1 MSIKVKMYTETTP
14 NPNTLKFVTNQ
25 VLVESGSVDF
35 PTLESTISS
44 ELAQKLYD
52 IDGVFGVF
60 FSNDFVTVTKNGADW
75 SSLIPQVKETI
86 KTHLEAGN
94 PVISDESIIVKA
106 IQGSTDI
113 ETEIIKI
120 IDTEIRPAVAMD
132 GGDIIFRGYS
142 EGVVALQMQGSC
154 SGCPSSTATL
164 KQGIERR
171 LKEVVPEVQEVI
183 AI

>member
-25 VLVESGSVDF
+25 VLVENGSVDF
-35 PTLESTISS
+35 PTIESTFDS
-44 ELAQKLYD
+44 ELAQNLYN

-60 FSNDFVTVTKNGADW
+60 FSNDFVTVTKNGSDW
-75 SSLIPQVKETI
+75 STLIPEIKETI
-86 KTHLEAGN
+86 KTYIEAGKQVVKN
-94 PVISDESIIVKA
+94 ESMIVKTV
-106 IQGSTDI
+106 QGSNDV
-113 ETEIIKI
+113 ETEIIRI

-132 GGDIIFRGYS
+132 GGDIIFKGYS

-171 LKEVVPEVQEVI
+171 LKETIPEVQEVI